1 MLVCDFKVFAIICQ
15 NLSKIDMFTDKLEE
29 ELGKKTLAS
38 GQLSWGGEERG
49 SARETTSRNTYGLP
63 MLRTFNFDSN
73 GLDDMLEEVEAKK
86 EPFEKLL
93 LPTLKGM
100 YKYLDMY
107 VVCFLVV
114 VFSQFEASLN
124 GKKRW
129 LRKWALYQL
138 QNKNEIQLINAL
150 E

>member
-1 MLVCDFKVFAIICQ
+1 MIVKISFNQKYQKSSSLVEEVFQFHAKSSLFFNVGAWFQSLRTIICQ

-38 GQLSWGGEERG
+38 GQLSWGEERG

-73 GLDDMLEEVEAKK
+73 GLDDMLEKVEAKK

-93 LPTLKGM
+93 LPT
-100 YKYLDMY
+100 
-107 VVCFLVV
+107 
-114 VFSQFEASLN
+114 
-124 GKKRW
+124 
-129 LRKWALYQL
+129 
-138 QNKNEIQLINAL
+138 
-150 E
+150 